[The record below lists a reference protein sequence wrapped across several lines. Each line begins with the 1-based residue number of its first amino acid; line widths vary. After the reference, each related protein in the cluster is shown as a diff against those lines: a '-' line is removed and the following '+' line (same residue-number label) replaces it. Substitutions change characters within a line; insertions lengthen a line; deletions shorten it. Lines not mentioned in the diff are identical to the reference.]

1 MLACPLVPTLSET
14 TTSVTECADPETE
27 RTASARRPG
36 RMGHRAFALLAVVI
50 ATLALLEL
58 LPGQR
63 PPVAAATTIA
73 HPAAGAMAPLHVS
86 LPLGT
91 LPSGPLFLAAG
102 MGRSGPLSVLVVAD
116 HGGQL
121 VALPEALAGS
131 RRSSSAVPTVIFVG
145 AAPAGSIL
153 GVSTGSW
160 HGVDALFVISR
171 SGGRISDEALALDGS
186 ARVLAHGTVLTGSGA
201 GAVGYASVNIGPGA
215 PVSVFLLSRTGD
227 QLSIS
232 VRPGFPSP
240 GSPDVSIAGRLP
252 FAGAA
257 ASIPVIAAVDSQAG
271 DVALLNPA
279 AGGAQMHVIPEDVG
293 YKSFGTQVAVPVSL
307 PSSAASI
314 AIAHD
319 DGAPVLV
326 VLDVHARRLTAYGL
340 WAGTPIG

>member
-1 MLACPLVPTLSET
+1 M
-14 TTSVTECADPETE
+14 
-27 RTASARRPG
+27 R
-36 RMGHRAFALLAVVI
+36 HRAFALLAVVI
-50 ATLALLEL
+50 ATLAVLEL

-63 PPVAAATTIA
+63 PPLAAATAIA
-73 HPAAGAMAPLHVS
+73 HPAAAAMAPLHVS
-86 LPLGT
+86 TALGT

-116 HGGQL
+116 HDGQL

-201 GAVGYASVNIGPGA
+201 VGYASVNIGPGA
-215 PVSVFLLSRTGD
+215 PVSVFLLGRSGD
-227 QLSIS
+227 QLSII

-240 GSPDVSIAGRLP
+240 GPPDVSIAGRLP

-279 AGGAQMHVIPEDVG
+279 AGGAQMHVIPEDLG